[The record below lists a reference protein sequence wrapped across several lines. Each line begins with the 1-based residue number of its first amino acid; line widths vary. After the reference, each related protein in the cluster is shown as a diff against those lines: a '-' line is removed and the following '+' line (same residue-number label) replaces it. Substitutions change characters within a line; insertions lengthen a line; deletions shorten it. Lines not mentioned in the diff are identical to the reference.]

1 MGASMAWREMSRVVL
16 VKGEQNN
23 SLARFRTK
31 GTGLSLLY
39 SFCNTGRW
47 TGSKHATQ
55 EAKDEAKPP
64 PRGWQMKLPE
74 ATHHL

>member
-31 GTGLSLLY
+31 GTGLSLVLVLQHRTLDR
-39 SFCNTGRW
+39 F
-47 TGSKHATQ
+47 
-55 EAKDEAKPP
+55 
-64 PRGWQMKLPE
+64 
-74 ATHHL
+74 